1 MSGPERQRL
10 ARELVSAGGL
20 VYRRLQGGVQVVLAG
35 RRRLG
40 GEMVW
45 SMPKGRVETGESTR
59 EAALREVC
67 EETGISGEIEAELGD
82 IRYSYAVHGSRSS
95 RRLVSKQVHFFLM
108 RALGGCFADR
118 DAEMDAVQW
127 FPIEVAES
135 AMTYENERALV
146 RRARS
151 LIGMG
156 SK

>member
-1 MSGPERQRL
+1 M
-10 ARELVSAGGL
+10 VSAGGL

-45 SMPKGRVETGESTR
+45 SMPKGRVEMGESTR
-59 EAALREVC
+59 EAALREVY

-82 IRYSYAVHGSRSS
+82 IRYSYATHGSRS
-95 RRLVSKQVHFFLM
+95 RRRRVSKQVYFFLM

-127 FPIEVAES
+127 FPIEAAES
-135 AMTYENERALV
+135 TITYEDERALL
-146 RRARS
+146 RRARA

-156 SK
+156 SG